1 MKKIFQHYVSTL
13 IGILT
18 INPIKFTSYIPPIYW
33 FQSIMLLEFMIC
45 HTFVTTKNITKF
57 PCFVFKVEEEY
68 TQKEVPRYKKE
79 SRVSNFNSSYQ
90 LIYE

>member
-1 MKKIFQHYVSTL
+1 
-13 IGILT
+13 
-18 INPIKFTSYIPPIYW
+18 
-33 FQSIMLLEFMIC
+33 MLLEFMIC

>member
-57 PCFVFKVEEEY
+57 PCFVFK
-68 TQKEVPRYKKE
+68 KSILKKRCQDIKK
-79 SRVSNFNSSYQ
+79 RVVF
-90 LIYE
+90 LISIHPIN